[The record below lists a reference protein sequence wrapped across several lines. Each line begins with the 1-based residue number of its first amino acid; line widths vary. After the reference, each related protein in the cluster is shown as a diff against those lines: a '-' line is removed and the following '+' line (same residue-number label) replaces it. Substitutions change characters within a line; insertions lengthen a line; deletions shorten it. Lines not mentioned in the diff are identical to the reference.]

1 MGEEHVHR
9 ALLGAPQRSH
19 RPGADARTTAV
30 HRSSTGTPPGALVP
44 DALGLL
50 ADLIAISVLVCG
62 VYYRR
67 HRRRDMLLAY
77 VGLNVGVLAVT
88 VTLTGVAVA
97 TGLGLGLFGV
107 LSIIRLR
114 SSEISQEEV
123 AYYFASLAIGLI
135 NGLQPDPAW
144 LGPALSALVVAVI
157 AVADHP
163 RLHEGHR
170 QQLVTVD
177 TVYATEAQ
185 LVARLEALLG
195 GTVERVVVRETDL
208 VRDQTVVDVRYR
220 LTPAP
225 QAPQPGP
232 APEELPASDAVHA
245 PVGASR

>member
-1 MGEEHVHR
+1 
-9 ALLGAPQRSH
+9 
-19 RPGADARTTAV
+19 
-30 HRSSTGTPPGALVP
+30 VP
-44 DALGLL
+44 IVLGLF
-50 ADLIAISVLVCG
+50 ADLLAISVLVYG

-77 VGLNVGVLAVT
+77 VGLNIGVLAVT

-114 SSEISQEEV
+114 SSELSQEEV

-144 LGPALSALVVAVI
+144 LAPALSALVVAVI
-157 AVADHP
+157 AVADSP

-177 TVYATEAQ
+177 TVYGTEAQ

-195 GTVERVVVRETDL
+195 GTVKRVVVRETDL
-208 VRDQTVVDVRYR
+208 VRDQTVVDVRYL
-220 LTPAP
+220 LTPVT
-225 QAPQPGP
+225 QAPQRVP
-232 APEELPASDAVHA
+232 APEGLPVPQTAHA

>member
-1 MGEEHVHR
+1 M
-9 ALLGAPQRSH
+9 
-19 RPGADARTTAV
+19 
-30 HRSSTGTPPGALVP
+30 P
-44 DALGLL
+44 DALGLI
-50 ADLIAISVLVCG
+50 ADLLAITVLVYG

-77 VGLNVGVLAVT
+77 VGLNIGVLAVT

-144 LGPALSALVVAVI
+144 LAPALSALVVAVI

-177 TVYATEAQ
+177 TVYPTEAQ
-185 LVARLEALLG
+185 LVTRLEALLG
-195 GTVERVVVRETDL
+195 GTVKRVVIRETDL
-208 VRDQTVVDVRYR
+208 VRDQTIVDVRYR
-220 LTPAP
+220 LAQAPSRPAAP
-225 QAPQPGP
+225 Q
-232 APEELPASDAVHA
+232 ELADHEGLRV
-245 PVGASR
+245 PVSSLGAAR